1 MRASALSKIVVL
13 AAAAGPAASISNTAQ
28 ARMMKAPPGSCVID
42 RKIIVA
48 SGVFCSHQCDPSTQ
62 WCQQGWCLNAQWTP
76 VISCYGPVC
85 SAKCG
90 GH

>member
-1 MRASALSKIVVL
+1 MRASALSKIVAL
-13 AAAAGPAASISNTAQ
+13 AAVVGLAASASSSAW

-48 SGVFCSHQCDPSTQ
+48 SGVVCSHHCDASTQ
-62 WCQQGWCLNAQWTP
+62 WCQQAWCLNGQLTP
-76 VISCYGPVC
+76 IISCYQPVC
-85 SAKCG
+85 SAKCA